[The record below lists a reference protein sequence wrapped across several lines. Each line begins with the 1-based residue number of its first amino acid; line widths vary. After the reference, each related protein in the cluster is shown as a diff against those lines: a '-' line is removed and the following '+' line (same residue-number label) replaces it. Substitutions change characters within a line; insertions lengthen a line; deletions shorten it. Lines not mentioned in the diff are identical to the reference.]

1 MPQDPAARA
10 AQLRSELQMH
20 SYRYHVLN
28 DPIITDGEYDRL
40 FHELVALEEAD
51 PSLRTPDS
59 PTQRVGS
66 DLSEDLP
73 KVAHPAPI
81 LSLSNAFSED
91 DLRRWEERNLRLMPS
106 NSTFQYVLQP
116 KLDGLSIVLTYENGL
131 LTRAATRGNG
141 EVGDDVTAN
150 VRTIRSIPLRIPLRP
165 DGPAAPQRLAVRGE
179 ILILKDDFKRLNEDQ
194 AKQGLEPYVNARN
207 TASGSLKQKDSRIT
221 AQRPLS
227 AFIYD
232 IVDISGEGP
241 LNEWDS
247 LAYLRDSGFPVIPDA
262 QIYPTLSS
270 IIQQLPTW
278 ESRRHSLP
286 FEIDGVVLKI
296 NDVRQRRELGYVGK
310 DPRGATA
317 FKFPAEEATTRLIG
331 VTVNV
336 GRTGKITPTAQL
348 EPVFL
353 SGVTVSNA
361 SLHNYD
367 LIEQLDIRMGDT
379 VLVKRSGEVIPY
391 VLGPVPGA
399 RTGAETP
406 LQPPTRCP
414 HCDTALVRPAGAVD
428 LFCPNR
434 VCPER
439 IYRSLEFFVSR
450 GAMDIEDMGPQTI
463 RILIER
469 GLIRDEA
476 DIFTLSAEPLLDLE
490 GFAEKK
496 VQNLLQAIETAKTRP
511 LAQVLMSL
519 GINGVGSTVAGLL
532 STQLGSMDALLDC
545 AAAVKQ
551 AEEQFMNEAAVYLHD
566 DEHSLFGQLPDV
578 LKLRQRLRN
587 PLVELVPRY
596 QDAADLERR
605 LERLLKPVLE
615 HSSTRLEHLSNLA
628 SALRGLIAAAAP
640 LFGIEGL
647 GPVLVRNIVEW
658 FADPYQR
665 NLLQKMRSAGVQMQ
679 AEAVERAGNQLE
691 SLKFVL
697 TGAMSR
703 PREEIEGLISAH
715 GGKVVGS
722 VSTKTD
728 YVVAGESPGSKV
740 EKARSLGVPVIDEDT
755 LRRMLS
761 S

>member
-66 DLSEDLP
+66 DLSEGLP

-106 NSTFQYVLQP
+106 TTQFEYVLQP
-116 KLDGLSIVLTYENGL
+116 KLDGLSIVLTYEDGL
-131 LTRAATRGNG
+131 LARAATRGNG

-179 ILILKDDFKRLNEDQ
+179 ILILKDDFKRLNEEQ
-194 AKQGLEPYVNARN
+194 IKQGLEPYVNARN

-232 IVDISGEGP
+232 VVDISGEGP
-241 LNEWDS
+241 HSEWDS
-247 LAYLRDSGFPVIPDA
+247 LAFLRDLGFPVIPDA

-270 IIQQLPTW
+270 VIQQLPTW

-286 FEIDGVVLKI
+286 FEIDGVVIKI

-331 VTVNV
+331 ITVNV

-391 VLGPVPGA
+391 VLGPVPAA
-399 RTGAETP
+399 RTGVETP
-406 LQPPTRCP
+406 IHPPTVCP
-414 HCDTALVRPAGAVD
+414 HCSTALVRPAGAVD

-439 IYRSLEFFVSR
+439 VYRSLEFFVSR

-463 RILIER
+463 KALIER

-476 DIFTLSAEPLLDLE
+476 DIFNLSAEPLLELE

-496 VQNLLQAIETAKTRP
+496 VQNLLKAIEAAKKRP

-519 GINGVGSTVAGLL
+519 GINGVGSAVAGAL
-532 STQLGSMDALLDC
+532 SSQLGSMDALLDC
-545 AAAVKQ
+545 AAAVKA
-551 AEEQFMNEAAVYLHD
+551 AEEQFIKAAEVYLHD
-566 DEHSLFGQLPDV
+566 EEHALFGQLPDV
-578 LKLRQRLRN
+578 LKIRQRLRN

-605 LERLLKPVLE
+605 LERMLKPVLE
-615 HSSTRLEHLSNLA
+615 HTSTRPENL
-628 SALRGLIAAAAP
+628 SALALALRNLSAAAAP

-665 NLLQKMRSAGVQMQ
+665 GLLQKMRNAGVQMK
-679 AEAVERAGNQLE
+679 AETVERTGNQLE
-691 SLKFVL
+691 NLKFVL
-697 TGAMSR
+697 TGTMSR
-703 PREEIEGLISAH
+703 PREEIEALITAH
-715 GGKVVGS
+715 GGKVVSS
-722 VSTKTD
+722 VSARTD

-740 EKARSLGVPVIDEDT
+740 EKARSLSVPIIDENA
-755 LRRMLS
+755 LRSMLS